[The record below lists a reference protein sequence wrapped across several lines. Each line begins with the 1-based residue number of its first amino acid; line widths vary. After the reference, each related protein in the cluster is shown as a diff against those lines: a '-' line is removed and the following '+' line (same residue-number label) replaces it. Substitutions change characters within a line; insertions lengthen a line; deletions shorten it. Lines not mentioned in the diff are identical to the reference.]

1 MIFLS
6 THVAVGRDEPSV
18 CFDFFSSVVDIGIL
32 LVFVLPLNMQ
42 VRIDEQFEIVW
53 LDQQQIDNVDTP
65 DFDN

>member
-42 VRIDEQFEIVW
+42 VRIDEQFEIV
-53 LDQQQIDNVDTP
+53 
-65 DFDN
+65 